1 MKPGLKSDTA
11 KSTKNLAKQAAKQIA
26 QEPFEILKQAGKQ
39 VVGGETLK
47 YPTPQEVPQ
56 TQSPGGVTPEL
67 REKIKEKD
75 TRLIEALEKEIED
88 IKVQKKMEEQKGVE
102 KAPPQEAPKPLV
114 EPLTRR
120 SRKLFS
126 FGPKAQAERQ
136 KTRVEKPLPPTG

>member
-1 MKPGLKSDTA
+1 MKKAVKQVA
-11 KSTKNLAKQAAKQIA
+11 KTIA

-47 YPTPQEVPQ
+47 NQTPQRLPQ
-56 TQSPGGVTPEL
+56 SQSPGVSPEL

-88 IKVQKKMEEQKGVE
+88 IKAQKKLEEQKRIE
-102 KAPPQEAPKPLV
+102 KAPPQEAPEPLV
-114 EPLTRR
+114 EPSTKR

-126 FGPKAQAERQ
+126 FGAKTQAERQ
-136 KTRVEKPLPPTG
+136 KTRVEKPLPPSG